1 MAVNRESWCVF
12 EKVTLKVVSRAGL
25 LIREA
30 LLVDTLQ
37 VVERKHPHPG
47 DFKAFRS
54 FRDKIGRTLR
64 KR

>member
-1 MAVNRESWCVF
+1 MAVNRESWCEF
-12 EKVTLKVVSRAGL
+12 EKVTLKVVSRAGP

-47 DFKAFRS
+47 GVRGGTHLQSQHQEAEA
-54 FRDKIGRTLR
+54 G
-64 KR
+64 